1 MENKL
6 KNTNL
11 NNKIHSGKVRD
22 IYELNDDFLLFVA
35 TDRISAFD
43 VIMNE
48 VVPGK
53 GIILNQLSSF
63 WFNLL
68 KEYENHYIS
77 SGIDFDFSTFNNH
90 KNLDQKILQR
100 STIVKKAKRIDM
112 ECVVRGYITGSA
124 WNEYKKHQTMNGM
137 ILDKNI
143 VEAQKF
149 ETPIFT
155 PSTKASEGHDE
166 PLSKTEGQNLIGSE
180 LYNQLEEIS
189 INIYQKAHTYC
200 LNKGIILADTKF
212 EFGIIENK
220 ITLIDEVLTPD
231 SSRFWKSDDYFEGKS
246 PNPYD
251 KQFLRNWLNDQTWD
265 KNPPPPSVPNEI
277 INKTLLRYLE
287 IYEII
292 TNDKLNI

>member
-22 IYELNDDFLLFVA
+22 IYELNDDLLLFVA

-43 VIMNE
+43 VVMDE

-63 WFNLL
+63 WFKLL
-68 KEYENHYIS
+68 EEYENHYIS
-77 SGIDFDFSTFNNH
+77 SGIDFDFSYFNNH
-90 KNLDQKILQR
+90 KNIDQKILQR

-124 WNEYKKHQTMNGM
+124 WNEYTNHQTMNGM

-149 ETPIFT
+149 EVPIFT
-155 PSTKASEGHDE
+155 PSTKANEGHDQ
-166 PLSKTEGQNLIGSE
+166 PLSKTEGQNLIGNE
-180 LYNQLEEIS
+180 LYNKLEEIS
-189 INIYQKAHTYC
+189 INIYQKAHDYC
-200 LNKGIILADTKF
+200 LKKGIILADTKF
-212 EFGIIENK
+212 EFGMIDNK

-231 SSRFWKSDDYFEGKS
+231 SSRFWKFDDYVEGQS
-246 PNPYD
+246 PNPFD
-251 KQFLRNWLNDQTWD
+251 KQFLRNWLNNQTWD
-265 KNPPPPSVPNEI
+265 KNPPPPNVPDEI

-292 TNDKLNI
+292 TNDKLII

>member
-68 KEYENHYIS
+68 DEYENHYIS

>member
-11 NNKIHSGKVRD
+11 FNKIHSGKVRD
-22 IYELNDDFLLFVA
+22 IYELNKDLLLFVA

-53 GIILNQLSSF
+53 GIILNKLSAF
-63 WFNLL
+63 WFDLL
-68 KEYENHYIS
+68 DKYENHYVS
-77 SGIDFDFSTFNNH
+77 SGTEFDFSEFKNH
-90 KNLDQKILQR
+90 KDIDPKILQR
-100 STIVKKAKRIDM
+100 STIVKKANRIDM

-124 WNEYKKHQTMNGM
+124 WKEYEDNNTMNGM
-137 ILDKNI
+137 PLNKNI

-155 PSTKASEGHDE
+155 PSTKASEGHDQ
-166 PLSKTEGQNLIGSE
+166 PLSKSEGQNLVGID
-180 LYNQLEEIS
+180 LYNKLEQIS
-189 INIYQKAHTYC
+189 IDIYQKAHSFC
-200 LNKGIILADTKF
+200 SNKGIILADTKF
-212 EFGIIENK
+212 EFGIIDNK
-220 ITLIDEVLTPD
+220 IILIDEVLTPD
-231 SSRFWKSDDYFEGKS
+231 SSRFWKSEDYFEGKS

-265 KNPPPPSVPNEI
+265 KNPPPPNVPNEI

-292 TNDKLNI
+292 TNDKFKI